1 MEFDFPV
8 EKLENIKTGYAQ
20 VSLNEKVSRRLTAKA
35 FCYITE

>member
-1 MEFDFPV
+1 MEFDFLV
-8 EKLENIKTGYAQ
+8 EKLGKIKTGYAK